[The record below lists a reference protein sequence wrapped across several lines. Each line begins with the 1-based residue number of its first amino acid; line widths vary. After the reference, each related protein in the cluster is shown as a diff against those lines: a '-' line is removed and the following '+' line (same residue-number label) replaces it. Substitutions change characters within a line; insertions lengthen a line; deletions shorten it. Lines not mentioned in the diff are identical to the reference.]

1 MDITTLNRHEKEIKE
16 RKSDNIDELYLFE
29 TNDEEV
35 NETET
40 LILLEKYIQKS
51 RSVIERKYK

>member
-16 RKSDNIDELYLFE
+16 RNSDNIDELYLFE

-35 NETET
+35 NERET

>member
-35 NETET
+35 NERET

-51 RSVIERKYK
+51 RYVIERKYK

>member
-16 RKSDNIDELYLFE
+16 RQSDNIDELYLFE

-35 NETET
+35 NERET

>member
-35 NETET
+35 NERET

>member
-35 NETET
+35 NERET

-51 RSVIERKYK
+51 RSVIGRKYK

>member
-29 TNDEEV
+29 TNNEEV
-35 NETET
+35 NERET

>member
-1 MDITTLNRHEKEIKE
+1 MDITTLTRHEKEIKE

-35 NETET
+35 NERET

>member
-35 NETET
+35 NERET

-51 RSVIERKYK
+51 RSVMERKYK